1 MHYKPL
7 VTVLCSGLFLL
18 FTVGMAIA
26 QSHEVRVLRAD
37 EVKSRLDQK
46 QEILVVDVRTAE
58 EYTRAHISGA
68 VNISS
73 PATRQFRD
81 IARLLPED
89 REMFLVFY
97 CRGYS

>member
-1 MHYKPL
+1 MRYKPL
-7 VTVLCSGLFLL
+7 VTVLLSVLSVLFAVGLAF
-18 FTVGMAIA
+18 A
-26 QSHEVRVLRAD
+26 QSHEIPDLRAD

-58 EYTRAHISGA
+58 EYDRGHISGA

-89 REMFLVFY
+89 RAMPLVFY